1 VIYFINNS
9 TGSIL
14 FNDRLDFR
22 GVFESSLLR
31 PVAVLRRQLSS
42 KMRNS
47 TTQHI
52 GGSRQQKAT
61 HRGRD
66 ALCRR
71 GGRSVNT
78 REKCQYA
85 EPAGPQHQSC
95 EQVQFGGR
103 VRYKPI
109 IEAFSSINYHS
120 AQSPTFMNAHFKM
133 PFKGQ
138 GRVYPS
144 RPCALTVF
152 GLSSVGSLGQY
163 IGRFWGI
170 SHRGPTLVGVHPI
183 IP

>member
-1 VIYFINNS
+1 MEKATILVIYFIINS
-9 TGSIL
+9 RGSIL

-22 GVFESSLLR
+22 GVIESSLLR

-78 REKCQYA
+78 RENCQYA
-85 EPAGPQHQSC
+85 EPSGPQ
-95 EQVQFGGR
+95 QVQFGGR

-109 IEAFSSINYHS
+109 IEAFSSIIYHS

-133 PFKGQ
+133 PFTGQ

-144 RPCALTVF
+144 RTCALTVF
-152 GLSSVGSLGQY
+152 ENLACL
-163 IGRFWGI
+163 
-170 SHRGPTLVGVHPI
+170 L
-183 IP
+183 